1 MDIEEK
7 MGNLIAQQKQV
18 KLEIYEFEEALIE
31 RKKLLNKIDGAIEFA
46 KSITEEP
53 KKKGKK
59 DA

>member
-1 MDIEEK
+1 MDIQEK
-7 MGNLIAQQKQV
+7 LGNLVAQQKQV
-18 KLEIYEFEEALIE
+18 KLEVNELEEVLIE
-31 RKKLLNKIDGAIEFA
+31 REKLLNKIDGAIEFA